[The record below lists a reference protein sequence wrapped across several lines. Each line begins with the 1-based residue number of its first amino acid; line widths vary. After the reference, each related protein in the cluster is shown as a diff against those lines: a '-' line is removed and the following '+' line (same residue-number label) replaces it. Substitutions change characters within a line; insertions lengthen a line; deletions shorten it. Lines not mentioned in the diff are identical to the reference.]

1 MIIRFDFMMNNFES
15 LMDDIIDF
23 LNIQRNDQ
31 LLKDIQ
37 HTAEK
42 QREYQSDHKY
52 DLEKFGLSENQ
63 IKNDCKEI
71 YQTFL
76 S

>member
-1 MIIRFDFMMNNFES
+1 
-15 LMDDIIDF
+15 MDDIIDF

-31 LLKDIQ
+31 LLRDIQ

-42 QREYQSDHKY
+42 QREYQSSHKY

-63 IKNDCKEI
+63 IRNDCKEI
-71 YQTFL
+71 YQSFL

>member
-1 MIIRFDFMMNNFES
+1 MIIRFDFMMNTES

-37 HTAEK
+37 RTV
-42 QREYQSDHKY
+42 
-52 DLEKFGLSENQ
+52 
-63 IKNDCKEI
+63 KNKKNTKAVI
-71 YQTFL
+71 
-76 S
+76 